1 MTITLDEIRLLSPEI
16 TEQQNTQLIADT
28 LSIGR
33 IKLIERF
40 VGIGTILAVMAPN
53 GGLFLDALEALAP
66 SNSTVKWALKLI
78 EAGGM
83 DVGMPA
89 TRQQLIAFAEQ
100 VPQLSTGIYALLS
113 LAEIPDIVDE
123 YEVRKLCWSAEGG
136 WLV

>member
-53 GGLFLDALEALAP
+53 GGLF
-66 SNSTVKWALKLI
+66 
-78 EAGGM
+78 
-83 DVGMPA
+83 
-89 TRQQLIAFAEQ
+89 
-100 VPQLSTGIYALLS
+100 
-113 LAEIPDIVDE
+113 
-123 YEVRKLCWSAEGG
+123 
-136 WLV
+136 